1 MVGIVLISHSGLL
14 VDGLRDLLG
23 ELRGPDPVT
32 IEVAGGTEDGGLG
45 SSEDLIL
52 AAISRADRGD
62 GVLMLAD
69 LGSSVL
75 TALTILE
82 DLDRKDVRLADA
94 PLVEGAIAATVTAST
109 GASLDAVLAAAEEA
123 RTVAKFGGLDGA

>member
-14 VDGLRDLLG
+14 VDGLRDLLT
-23 ELRGPDPVT
+23 EVRGPGSGSGP
-32 IEVAGGTEDGGLG
+32 IEVAGGTPDGGLG
-45 SSEDLIL
+45 TSEELIL

-62 GVLMLAD
+62 GVLLLAD

-82 DLDRKDVRLADA
+82 DLDRKDLRLADA
-94 PLVEGAIAATVTAST
+94 PLVEGAIAAAVTAST
-109 GASLDAVLAAAEEA
+109 GAPLDAVVTAAEEA
-123 RTVAKFGGLDGA
+123 RTVAKFGDV

>member
-14 VDGLRDLLG
+14 VDGLRDLLT
-23 ELRGPDPVT
+23 ELRGPGPVP
-32 IEVAGGTEDGGLG
+32 IETAGGTTDGGLG
-45 SSEDLIL
+45 SSAELIL

-75 TALTILE
+75 TALTILD
-82 DLDRKDVRLADA
+82 DLDRKDLRLADA
-94 PLVEGAIAATVTAST
+94 PLVEGAVAAVVTAST
-109 GASLDAVLAAAEEA
+109 GAGLDAVVSAAEEA
-123 RTVAKFGGLDGA
+123 RTVAKLGDV